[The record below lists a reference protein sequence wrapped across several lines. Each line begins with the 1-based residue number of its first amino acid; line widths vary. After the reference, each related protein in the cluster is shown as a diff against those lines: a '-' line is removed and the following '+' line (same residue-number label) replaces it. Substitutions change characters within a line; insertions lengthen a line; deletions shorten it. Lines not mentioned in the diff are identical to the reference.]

1 MSPLLPT
8 IFIISG
14 IDYRANGSLQLKVIK
29 VDWNI
34 DSLIFIKVTAGPFFF
49 NPPTTRR
56 LISVTHRSNLPARQQ
71 QGLKTG
77 AVRRGE
83 KVSVM
88 DPDGFGFDSTVNYI
102 GNSCTLINSP
112 GVKQTVSLPL
122 AEKSKVMPTL
132 SLASDAI
139 MWLCFWIRMN
149 EGEKNYQL
157 NEWVKLRLQW
167 RTEEPVSLWR
177 ENYPSGT
184 RDYYPGEKT
193 RRSTMVHLCRYNFYL

>member
-139 MWLCFWIRMN
+139 M
-149 EGEKNYQL
+149 
-157 NEWVKLRLQW
+157 
-167 RTEEPVSLWR
+167 
-177 ENYPSGT
+177 
-184 RDYYPGEKT
+184 
-193 RRSTMVHLCRYNFYL
+193 